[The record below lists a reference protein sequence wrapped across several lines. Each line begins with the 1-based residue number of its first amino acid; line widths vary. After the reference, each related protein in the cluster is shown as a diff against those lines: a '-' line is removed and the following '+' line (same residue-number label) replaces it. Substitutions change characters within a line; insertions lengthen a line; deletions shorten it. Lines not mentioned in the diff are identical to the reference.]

1 MIEARKLDDL
11 LEPLDIGLAWRRGS
25 ARPELVTPFLTIARE
40 NGSKHAAGL
49 SIRFNRTRRSVFRIC
64 CPPEAR
70 LG

>member
-25 ARPELVTPFLTIARE
+25 ARPELVTPFLPSRART
-40 NGSKHAAGL
+40 AANTPPGL